1 MKHQRNWS
9 NALLWAIYLS
19 LLAVLLPHTAWAFAR
34 FEPWGVQLLVED
46 NGPGSAMPGR
56 ESLIQEGHLGLTG
69 MAERAQLFG
78 GQLEIQATPGQ
89 GTTIDLRLNIIQNEE
104 AS

>member
-1 MKHQRNWS
+1 VGVPNETHSERRTIAVEQF
-9 NALLWAIYLS
+9 LS
-19 LLAVLLPHTAWAFAR
+19 LLR
-34 FEPWGVQLLVED
+34 FEQRDRLAGL
-46 NGPGSAMPGR
+46 PGR